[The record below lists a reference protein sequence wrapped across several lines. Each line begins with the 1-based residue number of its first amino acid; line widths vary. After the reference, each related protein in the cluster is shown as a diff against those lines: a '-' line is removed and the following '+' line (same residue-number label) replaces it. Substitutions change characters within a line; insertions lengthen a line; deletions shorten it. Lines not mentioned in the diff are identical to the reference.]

1 MEKEIAVDQKLI
13 AYCGLYCGS
22 CRKYIAGKCPGC
34 RKNEKAKW
42 CKVRTCCMDNGYHS
56 CAECNMNPH
65 DCKKFNNFF
74 SKFFSIV
81 FKSDREACLR
91 RINELGKEGYAQEM
105 AEKRI
110 MTIKRK

>member
-1 MEKEIAVDQKLI
+1 
-13 AYCGLYCGS
+13 
-22 CRKYIAGKCPGC
+22 
-34 RKNEKAKW
+34 
-42 CKVRTCCMDNGYHS
+42 
-56 CAECNMNPH
+56 MNPH

>member
-91 RINELGKEGYAQEM
+91 RIKELGKEGYAQEM